1 MVPRLLIEGNTHC
14 QILITDTVYI
24 FRLKNIFCLKKLTRL
39 NLFLILFPDDEKK
52 EDVLHCGHSIGFI
65 CRHRLSYLAL
75 FVNKSNIFP
84 HFRQKENETKD
95 LYIIIAIAPP
105 YNS

>member
-75 FVNKSNIFP
+75 FVNKSKHFSAFP
-84 HFRQKENETKD
+84 SKRKRNKRF
-95 LYIIIAIAPP
+95 I
-105 YNS
+105 YNYSYCTPL